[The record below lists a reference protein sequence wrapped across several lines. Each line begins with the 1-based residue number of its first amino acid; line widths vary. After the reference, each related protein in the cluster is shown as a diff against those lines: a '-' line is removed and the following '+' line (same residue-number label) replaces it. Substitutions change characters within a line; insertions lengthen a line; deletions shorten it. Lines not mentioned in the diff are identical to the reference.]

1 MALVPG
7 SWVEKNN
14 LAAAYFDAERYED
27 ALEILDKSLAITGD
41 SVNSSDALFLKA
53 NSYKELGNTDS
64 AAQVNARSLELGFSG
79 PLATQARQSG
89 LAYHILGQY
98 DKAIADFNRS
108 IQLQPNINDTA
119 QTYVDRGLAY
129 IGLGQYRSAIQDF
142 DFAIAKA
149 RGHFYAG
156 DPMFFPYFF
165 NRGLAYFNLGRYTEA
180 VADLTAA
187 LSFKHPD
194 LDEALLIRGISYG
207 LLGQHALAMNDLD
220 EFDKSGVNLVRGLRL
235 NPQVSKVNYTRGLAF
250 LSFGQY
256 QRSIDFFDQAIQ
268 LDPDD
273 PIPYISR
280 GLANA
285 HLGRNQQATGDID
298 QAMEIF
304 EASLSI
310 VDEDRY
316 SANALFLQGRAYQ
329 DLGQADSAIKLL
341 TLAVRLHSNDP
352 QAYIN
357 RANAYHDMSRYNEA
371 VSDLDQAISLFQDRR
386 DAAQA
391 YVDRGL
397 ANVGLGQYRRAI
409 EDFDEAIDLKQGH
422 FYSGAPVFF
431 SYFFSRALAYF
442 NLGLY
447 EMAITDLD
455 SAIRFDHPDIAEA
468 FLIRGI
474 SYGVL
479 GKDALA
485 IKDLEQFDKSEAELA
500 RGFRLHPQDSKVY
513 STRGLAFL
521 SLGQYQRSIGF
532 FDQAIRLDPGDP
544 VPYISRGLANA
555 HLGRNRQATRDLD
568 RAMEIFEESLP
579 AVGENRFSAEA
590 LFLQGNAYQNL
601 GQADSAI
608 KLLTLAVRL
617 HSNDPQAYINR
628 AKAYHDMSRYNEAVS
643 DLDQAISLF
652 QDRRDAAQAYVDRG
666 LANVG
671 LGQYRIAIEDFD
683 QAIDRK
689 RGHLYSGDPVY
700 FPYFFNRG
708 LAYFN
713 LGSYQMAIRNMD
725 SAIEFDHPDIA
736 EAYLI
741 RGISYGLMSQ
751 NALADADLL
760 GLGDAATDLERG
772 FRLNPQDSKVYYT
785 RGLTFFYL
793 GRYQQAIDSFDQAI
807 QLDPNDLLLREGR
820 GLAIAKLAQN

>member
-1 MALVPG
+1 
-7 SWVEKNN
+7 
-14 LAAAYFDAERYED
+14 LA
-27 ALEILDKSLAITGD
+27 
-41 SVNSSDALFLKA
+41 N
-53 NSYKELGNTDS
+53 
-64 AAQVNARSLELGFSG
+64 
-79 PLATQARQSG
+79 QAHQSG

-250 LSFGQY
+250 LSLGQY

-273 PIPYISR
+273 PVPYISR

-285 HLGRNQQATGDID
+285 HLGRNQQATRDID

-304 EASLSI
+304 EVSLSI

-329 DLGQADSAIKLL
+329 GLGQADSAIKLL

-397 ANVGLGQYRRAI
+397 ANVGLGQYRIAI
-409 EDFDEAIDLKQGH
+409 EDFDEAIDRKQGH
-422 FYSGAPVFF
+422 F
-431 SYFFSRALAYF
+431 
-442 NLGLY
+442 
-447 EMAITDLD
+447 
-455 SAIRFDHPDIAEA
+455 
-468 FLIRGI
+468 
-474 SYGVL
+474 
-479 GKDALA
+479 
-485 IKDLEQFDKSEAELA
+485 
-500 RGFRLHPQDSKVY
+500 
-513 STRGLAFL
+513 
-521 SLGQYQRSIGF
+521 
-532 FDQAIRLDPGDP
+532 
-544 VPYISRGLANA
+544 
-555 HLGRNRQATRDLD
+555 
-568 RAMEIFEESLP
+568 
-579 AVGENRFSAEA
+579 
-590 LFLQGNAYQNL
+590 
-601 GQADSAI
+601 
-608 KLLTLAVRL
+608 
-617 HSNDPQAYINR
+617 
-628 AKAYHDMSRYNEAVS
+628 
-643 DLDQAISLF
+643 
-652 QDRRDAAQAYVDRG
+652 
-666 LANVG
+666 
-671 LGQYRIAIEDFD
+671 
-683 QAIDRK
+683 
-689 RGHLYSGDPVY
+689 YSGDPVY

-713 LGSYQMAIRNMD
+713 LGSYQMAIGNMD
-725 SAIEFDHPDIA
+725 SAIGFDHPDIA

-741 RGISYGLMSQ
+741 RGISYGLMGQ

-807 QLDPNDLLLREGR
+807 QLDPSDPLLREGR